1 MIDCIDTY
9 SGNRGSQNRAG
20 IQGAH
25 EWLMTHC
32 EIKDEGDISRG
43 RRKHSLT

>member
-1 MIDCIDTY
+1 MIDCIDTC

-25 EWLMTHC
+25 EWPMTHC